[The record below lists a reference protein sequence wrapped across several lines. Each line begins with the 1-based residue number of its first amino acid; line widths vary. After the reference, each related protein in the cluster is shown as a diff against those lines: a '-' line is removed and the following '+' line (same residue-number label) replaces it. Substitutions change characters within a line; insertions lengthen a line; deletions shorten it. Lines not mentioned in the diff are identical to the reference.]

1 MKAIKSYMIQVSD
14 TGTVSVDGIPHYF
27 DNDLD
32 TNKED
37 DMNKKILVALANQME
52 YEAVPLFEEIC
63 NTLEGLA
70 ENQ

>member
-14 TGTVSVDGIPHYF
+14 TNTVFINGIPHHF
-27 DNDLD
+27 NTDLD
-32 TNKED
+32 TNSED
-37 DMNKKILVALANQME
+37 DMNKKILVALADQME

>member
-1 MKAIKSYMIQVSD
+1 MKTIKSYMIQVSD
-14 TGTVSVDGIPHYF
+14 TGTVFIDGFPHYF

-32 TNKED
+32 TNSED

>member
-1 MKAIKSYMIQVSD
+1 MNTIKSYMIQVSD
-14 TGTVSVDGIPHYF
+14 TGTVFVDGIPHYF

-32 TNKED
+32 TNSED

-52 YEAVPLFEEIC
+52 YEVVPLFEEIC

>member
-1 MKAIKSYMIQVSD
+1 MNTIKSYMIQVSD
-14 TGTVSVDGIPHYF
+14 TGTIYVDGIPHYF

-32 TNKED
+32 TNNED
-37 DMNKKILVALANQME
+37 DMNKKILIALASQME

-63 NTLEGLA
+63 DTLEGLV